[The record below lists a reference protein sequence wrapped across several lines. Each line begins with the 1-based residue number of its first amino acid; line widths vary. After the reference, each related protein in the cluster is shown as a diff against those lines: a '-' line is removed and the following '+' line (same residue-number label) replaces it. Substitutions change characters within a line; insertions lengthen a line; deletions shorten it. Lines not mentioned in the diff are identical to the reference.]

1 MREFRIETPQAD
13 LDDLR
18 DRLRRTRWPEP
29 ATVDGWTQGVP
40 LDYLQELCA
49 YWADGY
55 DWRRCE
61 AEINSRPQ
69 IRTVLDGGADDTVD
83 VHALHVRSRHENA
96 LPLILTH
103 GWPGSVVEYL
113 GIIDDLVDPPDPAD
127 AFHVVV
133 PSLPGFGFSGKP
145 RMAGWGIER
154 IATAWAQLM
163 DRLGYDRY
171 GAQGGD
177 WGSMI
182 TAMLGTGAPENVVGI
197 HLTMPLA
204 EVPPDE
210 ERLPLSREEKKGMLD
225 AKRFRRFGTG
235 YSAEQSTRPQTVGY
249 GLTDSPVGQCA
260 WIVEKFWDWTD
271 CAGYPENTVSRDR
284 LLDNV
289 MTYWLTG
296 SAASSARLYWESYGK
311 TRYDTVE
318 VPTGA
323 TVFPHEMRRL
333 PRHWLERRFTDLRML
348 NRPEVGGHFASLEQP
363 EVLVDDI
370 RAFFRM
376 VR

>member
-18 DRLRRTRWPEP
+18 ERLSRTRWPEP

-40 LDYLQELCA
+40 LDYARDLCEH
-49 YWADGY
+49 WRRRY

-61 AEINSRPQ
+61 AEINRHPQ
-69 IRTVLDGGADDTVD
+69 LVTGLDGGADDTVD
-83 VHALHVRSRHENA
+83 VHALHVRSRHPGA

-113 GIIDDLVDPPDPAD
+113 GIIDELTDPPDPAD

-133 PSLPGFGFSGKP
+133 PSIPGFGFSGKP
-145 RMAGWGIER
+145 TVAGWGIER

-163 DRLGYDRY
+163 DRLGYEHY

-204 EVPPDE
+204 EVPPTA
-210 ERLPLSREEKKGMLD
+210 EREPLSKEEKAAMLD
-225 AKRFRRFGTG
+225 SKRFRRFGSG
-235 YSAEQSTRPQTVGY
+235 YAAEQSTRPQTVGY
-249 GLTDSPVGQCA
+249 GHTDSPVGQCA

-271 CAGYPENTVSRDR
+271 CAGRPDNAVGRDR

-289 MTYWLTG
+289 TMYWLTR
-296 SAASSARLYWESYGK
+296 SASSSARLYWESYGRN
-311 TRYDTVE
+311 RYDTVE

-323 TVFPHEMRRL
+323 TVFPQEMRRL
-333 PRHWLERRFTDLRML
+333 PRHWLERRFTDLRHL
-348 NRPEVGGHFASLEQP
+348 SYPKVGGHFASLEQP
-363 EVLVDDI
+363 EILVDEI
-370 RAFFRM
+370 RTFFRM